1 VSPQDGTGAGDAEV
15 GGIRNGGAAAP
26 EEARDARL
34 KRLAMRSWR
43 RGTKEMDMILGPFA
57 DARLAGLPGATLAL
71 YDRLLGENDHDLYA
85 WIIGTLPMPAP
96 YAPLLT
102 EIAGFALGRHPAAG
116 PGAI

>member
-1 VSPQDGTGAGDAEV
+1 VSRQDAGPAT
-15 GGIRNGGAAAP
+15 P
-26 EEARDARL
+26 EAGDARL

-57 DARLAGLPGATLAL
+57 DARLAGLPVARLAL

-102 EIAGFALGRHPAAG
+102 EIAGFALGRHPAAS
-116 PGAI
+116 PGTH